1 MPLYIRALL
10 DKASEK
16 ILNHVKCDSWEDLR
30 QGQTAAD
37 LSELPYTRLANVE
50 HLPSRE
56 AILFLCLYN
65 NVHRSGNSVVH
76 TAKPEE
82 IRAAVVTKQLGTTEG
97 RWIEQIY
104 TFTYG
109 EPV

>member
-10 DKASEK
+10 GKASEK
-16 ILNHVKCDSWEDLR
+16 ILDHIKCGSWEDLR

-37 LSELPYTRLANVE
+37 LSELLYTRLANAE
-50 HLPSRE
+50 HLPPRE

-65 NVHRSGNSVVH
+65 NLHRSGNSVAH

-82 IRAAVVTKQLGTTEG
+82 VRAAVVTKQLETTEG

>member
-1 MPLYIRALL
+1 MPFYIRALL

-16 ILNHVKCDSWEDLR
+16 ILNHVKSDSWEDLR

-37 LSELPYTRLANVE
+37 LSELLYTRLANAE
-50 HLPSRE
+50 HIPSRE
-56 AILFLCLYN
+56 AMCLYN
-65 NVHRSGNSVVH
+65 NVHRFGNSVVH
-76 TAKPEE
+76 TVKPEE
-82 IRAAVVTKQLGTTEG
+82 IRAAVVTKQLETTEG